1 MILTPAQHLKAAQQ
15 ARLAA
20 HHHDVASHF
29 AAERGDTIGAF
40 EALADK
46 HFHEAVA
53 AHHEAQAAALTKP
66 PEIEGLTDGP
76 VHAIPA
82 NRPSDEAILEG

>member
-15 ARLAA
+15 ARLAS

-40 EALADK
+40 EALSEK
-46 HFHEAVA
+46 HFHDAVA
-53 AHHEAQAAALTKP
+53 AHHEAQAATMPAEP
-66 PEIEGLTDGP
+66 VIEGLTDGRI
-76 VHAIPA
+76 HLSTD
-82 NRPSDEAILEG
+82 NRPSDDAIVEG